1 MLEPLA
7 TLPGVQVAMLVSED
21 GVPIV
26 IRGETRQEDG
36 KEKEN
41 VDDAEVLA
49 ALTAGWIA
57 DVCRAIAPIS
67 WSPPRRLVLRAS
79 RGTLIAMQA
88 PRALLV
94 VVIGRGVQ
102 AGELRLPMESAIA
115 RMEREL
121 RGGNRRASGQTP
133 VQAEESAQPVGI
145 FPTRHTTPA
154 APPAAVPVERAKN
167 KNSEPYGPSGN

>member
-1 MLEPLA
+1 
-7 TLPGVQVAMLVSED
+7 MLVSED

-26 IRGETRQEDG
+26 VRGEARPEAG
-36 KEKEN
+36 KES

-49 ALTAGWIA
+49 GLTANWIA

-67 WSPPRRLVLRAS
+67 WNTPRPLVLRAS

-102 AGELRLPMESAIA
+102 PRELRLPMESAIA
-115 RMEREL
+115 RMEREM
-121 RGGNRRASGQTP
+121 RGGRQRGSGEVP
-133 VQAEESAQPVGI
+133 VQADENHQPMGI
-145 FPTRHTTPA
+145 FPSRQS
-154 APPAAVPVERAKN
+154 PPESGAAVNESAKN
-167 KNSEPYGPSGN
+167 RTSEPYGPSGE

>member
-1 MLEPLA
+1 MRALLEPLA
-7 TLPGVQVAMLVSED
+7 TVPGVQIAMLVSED

-26 IRGETRQEDG
+26 VRGETRQEG
-36 KEKEN
+36 AES

-49 ALTAGWIA
+49 GLTASWIH
-57 DVCRAIAPIS
+57 DVCRAVAPIS
-67 WSPPRRLVLRAS
+67 WNTPRHLVLRAS

-102 AGELRLPMESAIA
+102 PRELRLPMESAIV

-121 RGGNRRASGQTP
+121 RGGNQRASGATP
-133 VQAEESAQPVGI
+133 AAAEESTQPEGI
-145 FPTRHTTPA
+145 FPSRQT
-154 APPAAVPVERAKN
+154 APPGVPAPVESAQNR
-167 KNSEPYGPSGN
+167 NSEPYRPTGN

>member
-1 MLEPLA
+1 MRALLEPLA
-7 TLPGVQVAMLVSED
+7 TLPGVQIAMLVSED

-26 IRGETRQEDG
+26 IRGETREEG
-36 KEKEN
+36 GKEN

-49 ALTAGWIA
+49 GLTAGWIA

-67 WSPPRRLVLRAS
+67 WNPPRRLLLRAS

-102 AGELRLPMESAIA
+102 PGELRLPMESAIA
-115 RMEREL
+115 RMERDL
-121 RGGNRRASGQTP
+121 RSGNQRASGQTP
-133 VQAEESAQPVGI
+133 VQAEEKAQQPVGI
-145 FPTRHTTPA
+145 FPSRPTIT
-154 APPAAVPVERAKN
+154 PAAVPVDRAQN
-167 KNSEPYGPSGN
+167 RNSEPYGPSGT

>member
-1 MLEPLA
+1 MRALLEPLA
-7 TLPGVQVAMLVSED
+7 TVPGVQIAMLVSED

-26 IRGETRQEDG
+26 VRGEARQESG
-36 KEKEN
+36 GES

-49 ALTAGWIA
+49 GLTASWIA

-67 WSPPRRLVLRAS
+67 WNTPRHLVLRAS

-115 RMEREL
+115 RMEREI
-121 RGGNRRASGQTP
+121 RVGNQRASGQTP
-133 VQAEESAQPVGI
+133 AEADESTQPTGI
-145 FPTRHTTPA
+145 FPARQAPA
-154 APPAAVPVERAKN
+154 PTVAARVEPAKN
-167 KNSEPYGPSGN
+167 RNSEPYGPSGE